1 MVPRPGISQ
10 GWLHCVSISKQPTL
24 CLFIGTY
31 IRTSDGRIF
40 AVRATG
46 KPKAPEDGRMA
57 ASGMVALISH
67 WLTQIGLVSFVI
79 IFCTDNVL
87 RG

>member
-1 MVPRPGISQ
+1 MQAPDGLSHYF
-10 GWLHCVSISKQPTL
+10 L
-24 CLFIGTY
+24 GTY

-57 ASGMVALISH
+57 ASGMVAYNFLLTH
-67 WLTQIGLVSFVI
+67 TAFVWLVY
-79 IFCTDNVL
+79 N
-87 RG
+87 